1 MTHHWLVVIPIIIA
15 RPDTQ
20 YNNPGTQLD
29 LNHENDGAT
38 VNNEVAGE
46 TNVTCTPG
54 SLGAS
59 PM

>member
-1 MTHHWLVVIPIIIA
+1 MCNEDHHEDQRAHMTHHWLLVIPIIIA

-38 VNNEVAGE
+38 VNNEV
-46 TNVTCTPG
+46 PG
-54 SLGAS
+54 
-59 PM
+59 